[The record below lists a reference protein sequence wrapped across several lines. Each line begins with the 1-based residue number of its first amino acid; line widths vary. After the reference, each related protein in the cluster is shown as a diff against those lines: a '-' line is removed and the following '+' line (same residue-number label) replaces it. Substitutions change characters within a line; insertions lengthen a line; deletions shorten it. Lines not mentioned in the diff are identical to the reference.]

1 MGRRGKSN
9 QSFMTLIFPSQQLP
23 PMTVIYMPNRRY
35 YVYKI
40 ILGKEDLNNF
50 CQPSKGAGMGSD
62 AGFLFPLLS
71 YMCFAKMPGY
81 ATRHSAFASMPKP
94 VGHTLALIQDP
105 QFSNSRAAGASTAGE
120 SAYQVGNNGVKAGS
134 PRSSTPRHTTY
145 PTAEDNLR
153 RAPASLISHA
163 GTGPNPTPP
172 EHLLILCPS

>member
-134 PRSSTPRHTTY
+134 PRSSTPRHATY

-153 RAPASLISHA
+153 RAPASRTQPLS
-163 GTGPNPTPP
+163 PTQGQVPIQHP
-172 EHLLILCPS
+172 LNIC